1 MVQKHGCVWV
11 SGWVYVSE
19 TKMEG
24 SGGNRSCFMET
35 EIIKFRCHR
44 EAGDEKSIDG
54 SSEQEWRQ
62 IFWLHKE
69 MTLRK
74 SY

>member
-1 MVQKHGCVWV
+1 M
-11 SGWVYVSE
+11 YVSE

-54 SSEQEWRQ
+54 SSEQE
-62 IFWLHKE
+62 
-69 MTLRK
+69 
-74 SY
+74 